1 MSTVENASIQR
12 RVDALAEDVADV
24 RLVFVRV
31 TFVVCGRGVERLY
44 LTAQEVID
52 AAGDE
57 PPVVELERID
67 GPRLLVDRLTG
78 ERWLRHTLDAEGQAA
93 FDIEADG
100 AELVDVE
107 IKGHAKQILAIRSRA
122 PLVVARGGN
131 RSGKSMV
138 QVWRL
143 FLRWVLRG
151 HGALDGS
158 EAALFWWVA
167 PDLTRAINNGLFL
180 LAGPH
185 ALGGGKWPDRVFSGL
200 SFASAKAK
208 GAEERRMIDGSRLAF
223 LHANTRGE
231 QAGDNLKS
239 VNVTDAVVDELAA
252 VPDQRSWDQVNIR
265 TIQTGGSVTTGTTPK
280 PSKAWVRLVVD
291 EEMVEAGAAL
301 EVTLSMVDNPWISF
315 AALFMGFL
323 KDRTLTKR
331 QLELDV
337 LPYPEDYLG
346 ALQRTVTSKRALREH
361 FGLEL
366 GDERKLWTEWREDLI
381 YSGPM
386 IERGK
391 SRRSL
396 WIERDGRAV
405 EFLNITPKILA
416 RYWARQRDQ
425 GRVFARWLGLDFN
438 YHARSIVFEL
448 YGEGETVDKAI
459 ANASTWILFAVDE
472 VESTGTTMA
481 HAAKV
486 RERFGPM
493 PVWCDP
499 HGKKGDARRGTSNDE
514 VENTDVQAFRAEGF
528 PVQPAN
534 DVDSNGRFIPL
545 SRTDSCNVMHA
556 LMRDGRL
563 LVHEGCTGL
572 IDAFRNDETV
582 KRSSTD
588 SPSDLRSGYSDAA
601 RYGAWPIFRGILGA
615 RLGT

>member
-1 MSTVENASIQR
+1 MSTVENTSIQR
-12 RVDALAEDVADV
+12 RVDALADEVADV

-31 TFVVCGRGVERLY
+31 TFVVCARGAERLY
-44 LTAQEVID
+44 LTAQEVIA
-52 AAGDE
+52 AAGDA

-78 ERWLRHTLDAEGQAA
+78 ERWLRHTLDADGQAA
-93 FDIEADG
+93 FDVEAET

-107 IKGHAKQILAIRSRA
+107 IKGHAKQILAIRSKA

-131 RSGKSMV
+131 RSGKTMV
-138 QVWRL
+138 QAWRL

-151 HGALDGS
+151 HGAFDGS

-185 ALGGGKWPDRVFSGL
+185 ALGGGKWPDRVFS
-200 SFASAKAK
+200 SMTFASSKAK
-208 GAEERRMIDGSRLAF
+208 SAEERRMVDGSRIAF

-301 EVTLSMVDNPWISF
+301 EVTLAMVDNPWISF

-331 QLELDV
+331 QLELEV

-366 GDERKLWTEWREDLI
+366 GDERKLWTDWSEDLI
-381 YSGPM
+381 YSGPA
-386 IERGK
+386 ISPSK
-391 SRRSL
+391 TRRSIWL
-396 WIERDGRAV
+396 DRDGVGV
-405 EFLNITPKILA
+405 EYLNITPQILA
-416 RYWARQRDQ
+416 RYWARQRDH
-425 GRVFARWLGLDFN
+425 GRVFSRWLGLDFN
-438 YHARSIVFEL
+438 YHARSIVLEL
-448 YGEGETVDKAI
+448 YGEGDTVEKAI
-459 ANASTWILFAVDE
+459 ANSSSWVLFAADE

-481 HAAKV
+481 HAEKV
-486 RERFGPM
+486 RERFGAM

-499 HGKKGDARRGTSNDE
+499 HGKKGDARRGTSNDDND
-514 VENTDVQAFRAEGF
+514 NTDVQAFRAEGF
-528 PVQPAN
+528 PVLPAN
-534 DVDSNGRFIPL
+534 GVDGQGRFVPL
-545 SRTDSCNVMHA
+545 SRTDSCNVIHA
-556 LMRDGRL
+556 LMRDRRL
-563 LVHEGCTGL
+563 LVHEGCVGL
-572 IDAFRNDETV
+572 IDAFRNDETT
-582 KRSSTD
+582 KRSGPD
-588 SPSDLRSGYSDAA
+588 SPADLRSGYADAA